1 MTAMRIRMAQTPRL
15 VAVVQEVVQGVADAQ
30 VSTIRHKDARLVSL

>member
-15 VAVVQEVVQGVADAQ
+15 VAVVQEVARGVADAQ
-30 VSTIRHKDARLVSL
+30 ASTMRYKHARLVSL